1 MDTAYITSKMNEFM
15 FRLRER
21 MGKWLGKKLPR
32 ITENWWDELVLSN
45 LSMLQREKV
54 LNSNIHELS
63 GLDLASLLRVFDR
76 NWFVITSTCF
86 VNKRLLKSKMGEAVP
101 EPDRNTS
108 VFSPLPS

>member
-15 FRLRER
+15 FRLSER
-21 MGKWLGKKLPR
+21 MGKWLNKKLPR

-54 LNSNIHELS
+54 LSSDIHELS

-76 NWFVITSTCF
+76 NWFVITSTFF
-86 VNKRLLKSKMGEAVP
+86 VNNRE
-101 EPDRNTS
+101 RNNIRKIC
-108 VFSPLPS
+108 L